1 MSGHIRNSIG
11 AYWNSEYSWL
21 NQTYWIGLNFMEN
34 EFNGLTA
41 IITGAGSGI
50 GLAVA
55 KGLKARGAKVYG
67 FDLNQGEMAEY
78 ATFIKCDIGDATS
91 VAAAFDE
98 FKKVSKG
105 LDILINNA
113 GIGSLTTV
121 EHETDE
127 IWHKV
132 LNINV
137 VGTARV
143 SKLAIPLL
151 RASKSAAIVNT
162 ASIAATDGIPNR
174 AAYSASKGAVMTLTL
189 AMATDHLA
197 DGIRVN
203 AVNPATTDTP
213 WVKRLLDLSGDAQ
226 SARTA
231 LEARQPMGRMVSP
244 DEIANAIIFL
254 ASPLQASVTGTAI
267 SVDGGMH
274 SLRIAKK

>member
-1 MSGHIRNSIG
+1 
-11 AYWNSEYSWL
+11 
-21 NQTYWIGLNFMEN
+21 MEN

-226 SARTA
+226 SARAA

>member
-1 MSGHIRNSIG
+1 MNK
-11 AYWNSEYSWL
+11 
-21 NQTYWIGLNFMEN
+21 
-34 EFNGLTA
+34 EFEGLTA

-50 GLAVA
+50 GLEVA
-55 KGLKARGAKVYG
+55 KGLAANGAKVFG
-67 FDLNQGEMAEY
+67 FDINQGEMAAY
-78 ATFIKCDIGDATS
+78 ATFIKCDIGDAAS
-91 VAAAFDE
+91 VENAFAE
-98 FKKVSKG
+98 FKKSSKN

-127 IWHKV
+127 VWHKV

-143 SKLAIPLL
+143 SKHAIPLL

-213 WVKRLLDLSGDAQ
+213 WVKRLLDQ
-226 SARTA
+226 SADSKAARTA
-231 LEARQPMGRMVSP
+231 LEARQPMGRLVSP
-244 DEIANAIIFL
+244 IEIANAIIFL
-254 ASPLQASVTGTAI
+254 ASPVQASITGT
-267 SVDGGMH
+267 SLNVDGGLH
-274 SLRIAKK
+274 SLRIPK